1 MARTDKFLA
10 LLNKLIGDAS
20 AMIQTA
26 MPVGHGFRQI
36 QDREA
41 IMRWSNELILFK
53 SLAEELIAPWSARLR
68 HTGEAIYTRDMEPQ
82 LSALKAIKFAI
93 DEGLLTRFE
102 DLVIADTIG
111 DLTEQADYLLGQNFF
126 LAAGVIY
133 RAVLEERLRKL
144 CERHSCLPTKPHS
157 TLADLNQA
165 LYKARIYDK
174 SMMLHVTAL
183 ASDGNDAA
191 HNKPGFTKEQV
202 ERLQS
207 GVRDFFARFS
217 T

>member
-1 MARTDKFLA
+1 VQPWLKR
-10 LLNKLIGDAS
+10 LI
-20 AMIQTA
+20 
-26 MPVGHGFRQI
+26 
-36 QDREA
+36 
-41 IMRWSNELILFK
+41 
-53 SLAEELIAPWSARLR
+53 
-68 HTGEAIYTRDMEPQ
+68 HTGKAIYTDSIEEP
-82 LSALKAIKFAI
+82 LSALKAIRFAI
-93 DEGLLTRFE
+93 DEGLLGRYE

-111 DLTEQADYLLGQNFF
+111 DLTEQADYLLDQNFF

-165 LYKARIYDK
+165 LYKAKIYDK

-183 ASDGNDAA
+183 ASDGNAAA

-202 ERLQS
+202 ERLQA
-207 GVRDFFARFS
+207 GVRHFLARFS